1 MTSAPP
7 LPSPERIFH
16 KVSDYNHATMRIGRT
31 VLAAVASGLTISALV
46 MPPAATAASPTAAI
60 RAKYRTVLTAE
71 YFGPAR
77 AVCGNL
83 TAAGVRSFTAAA
95 PSESCTAAYDQL
107 HHILHHK
114 QPDND
119 NSGYT
124 AKAYR
129 TVVAQFM
136 ANLRISV
143 HGTRASV
150 HGPSGLGPSKLVE
163 AGGQWRFSAYPPTV
177 ES

>member
-1 MTSAPP
+1 MRTGRTLIATAVAAVSGSALAAPP
-7 LPSPERIFH
+7 L
-16 KVSDYNHATMRIGRT
+16 
-31 VLAAVASGLTISALV
+31 AA
-46 MPPAATAASPTAAI
+46 AASPATAI
-60 RAKYRTVLTAE
+60 RNVYRTVLTAE
-71 YFGPAR
+71 YFGPAKV
-77 AVCGNL
+77 VCGNL
-83 TAAGVRSFTAAA
+83 TAAGIQAFTAAA
-95 PSESCTAAYDQL
+95 PGQSCTAAYDQL
-107 HHILHHK
+107 HHTLHHK

-129 TVVAQFM
+129 NTIAMFM
-136 ANLRISV
+136 ADLKISV

-163 AGGQWRFSAYPPTV
+163 VGGRWRFSAYPPTV

>member
-1 MTSAPP
+1 MATALAVVSVSVLALPP
-7 LPSPERIFH
+7 L
-16 KVSDYNHATMRIGRT
+16 
-31 VLAAVASGLTISALV
+31 AV
-46 MPPAATAASPTAAI
+46 AASPAARI
-60 RAKYRTVLTAE
+60 RAVYRTVLTAE
-71 YFGPAR
+71 YFGPAS

-83 TAAGVRSFTAAA
+83 TAAGRRAFTAAL
-95 PSESCTAAYDQL
+95 PRRSCTAAYNQL
-107 HHILHHK
+107 HHTLHHK

-129 TVVAQFM
+129 STVAMFM
-136 ANLRISV
+136 ANLKISV
-143 HGTRASV
+143 RRMRASV

-163 AGGQWRFSAYPPTV
+163 VRGHWRFSAYPPTV